1 MRRGLV
7 LAVLFLCVMGS
18 AIGVV
23 YIKHQSRVLFHKQQ
37 DLISEKEQL
46 EVDWGRLQLEQS
58 TWAMHGRIDSI
69 ARERL
74 GMSLPETDEVEML
87 N

>member
-7 LAVLFLCVMGS
+7 LTVLFLCVMGS

>member
-1 MRRGLV
+1 MRRGLISS
-7 LAVLFLCVMGS
+7 VLFLCVMAS

-23 YIKHQSRVLFHKQQ
+23 YVKHQSRVLFHKQQ

-58 TWAMHGRIDSI
+58 TWAMHGRIDRI

-74 GMSLPETDEVEML
+74 SMSLPETTEVEML

>member
-7 LAVLFLCVMGS
+7 LTVLFLCVLAS

-23 YIKHQSRVLFHKQQ
+23 YVKHQSRVLFHKQQ
-37 DLISEKEQL
+37 DLVSDKEQL

-69 ARERL
+69 AREKL
-74 GMSLPETDEVEML
+74 SMSLPKTDEVEML

>member
-1 MRRGLV
+1 MKRGLV
-7 LAVLFLCVMGS
+7 MAVLFLCVLAS

-23 YIKHQSRVLFHKQQ
+23 YVKHQSRAFFHKQQ
-37 DLISEKEQL
+37 DLVSEKEQL

-58 TWAMHGRIDSI
+58 TWAMHGRIDSV
-69 ARERL
+69 AREKL
-74 GMSLPETDEVEML
+74 EMSLPETDEVEML

>member
-1 MRRGLV
+1 MKRGLV
-7 LAVLFLCVMGS
+7 LTVLFLCVLAS

-23 YIKHQSRVLFHKQQ
+23 YVKHQSRVLFHHQQ
-37 DLISEKEQL
+37 DLISEKEKL

-74 GMSLPETDEVEML
+74 GMSLPETDAVEML